1 MMEIGS
7 DTQPLAGQKI
17 VVTRAREQAGKLA
30 EQLQARGAEIIEF
43 PTIEIR
49 AVEEALQVGDLER
62 YDWVIFTS
70 VNAVEFF
77 AQGIEALGHPIRQI
91 ENASVCA
98 VGPATKRVVENL
110 GLKVALVPE
119 KFKAESVVEALQG
132 SIIDPDAWRGLTFLL
147 PRGDLAR
154 DCLPKALRALGAD
167 VTELIVYRNVK
178 PDIDEGAIQALIDK
192 QPDWVTFTSA
202 STAKNFSEM
211 LKGHDLD
218 KLGRRYACIGPTTSQ
233 AARDGGI
240 TVSVQPEQHD
250 IPGLVEAMV
259 EWTRADS
266 ASDQ

>member
-1 MMEIGS
+1 MMTTAP
-7 DTQPLAGQKI
+7 DTQPLAGQKV
-17 VVTRAREQAGKLA
+17 VVTRTREQAGKLA

-43 PTIEIR
+43 PTIEILP
-49 AVEEALQVGDLER
+49 ADGPLQVDNLEG
-62 YDWVIFTS
+62 YGWVIFTS

-77 AQGIEALGHPIRQI
+77 ARGIEDIGRSVCEI
-91 ENASVCA
+91 ENASICA
-98 VGPATKRVVENL
+98 VGPATKRAAENL

-119 KFKAESVVEALQG
+119 TFKAESVVEALQG
-132 SIIDPDAWRGLTFLL
+132 SVIDPDAWRGLTFLL

-178 PDIDEGAIQALIDK
+178 PEVEEEEIQALIDLR
-192 QPDWVTFTSA
+192 PDWVAFTSA

-211 LKGHDLD
+211 IGRDNLD
-218 KLGRRYACIGPTTSQ
+218 KLGRYACIGPTTSQ
-233 AARDGGI
+233 SALDGGI
-240 TVSVQPEQHD
+240 TVAVQPEQHD

-259 EWTRADS
+259 EWTRSDS

>member
-1 MMEIGS
+1 MTTAP
-7 DTQPLAGQKI
+7 DTQPLAGQKV
-17 VVTRAREQAGKLA
+17 VVTRARKQAGKLA

-49 AVEEALQVGDLER
+49 AVEEPLQVGDLEK
-62 YDWVIFTS
+62 YTWVIFTS

-77 AQGIEALGHPIRQI
+77 ARGIEALGRPIRQI
-91 ENASVCA
+91 ENASICA
-98 VGPATKRVVENL
+98 VGPATKRAAESL

-119 KFKAESVVEALQG
+119 TFKAESVVEALQG
-132 SIIDPDAWRGLTFLL
+132 LVIDPEAWRGVRFLL

-178 PDIDEGAIQALIDK
+178 PEIEAGAVQALIDFR
-192 QPDWVTFTSA
+192 PDWISFTSA

-211 LKGHDLD
+211 IGRDNLD
-218 KLGRRYACIGPTTSQ
+218 KLGRFACIGPTTSQ

-240 TVSVQPEQHD
+240 TVTVQPEQHD
-250 IPGLVEAMV
+250 IPGLVKAMV
-259 EWTRADS
+259 EWMRADS
-266 ASDQ
+266 C

>member
-1 MMEIGS
+1 MMGIAP
-7 DTQPLAGQKI
+7 DTQPLAGQKV

-49 AVEEALQVGDLER
+49 AVEEPLQVGDLEK
-62 YDWVIFTS
+62 YTWVVFTS

-77 AQGIEALGHPIRQI
+77 ARGIEALGRPIREI
-91 ENASVCA
+91 EHASICA
-98 VGPATKRVVENL
+98 VGPATKRAAENL
-110 GLKVALVPE
+110 GLKVALVPDT
-119 KFKAESVVEALQG
+119 FKAESVVEALQG
-132 SIIDPDAWRGLTFLL
+132 LVVESEAWRGLTFLL

-154 DCLPKALRALGAD
+154 DCLPKALRVLGAD

-178 PDIDEGAIQALIDK
+178 PEAGVGAVQALIDLR
-192 QPDWVTFTSA
+192 PDWITFTSA
-202 STAKNFSEM
+202 STATNFSEM
-211 LKGHDLD
+211 LKGHDLN
-218 KLGRRYACIGPTTSQ
+218 KLGRYACIGPTTSQ

-259 EWTRADS
+259 EWVRADS